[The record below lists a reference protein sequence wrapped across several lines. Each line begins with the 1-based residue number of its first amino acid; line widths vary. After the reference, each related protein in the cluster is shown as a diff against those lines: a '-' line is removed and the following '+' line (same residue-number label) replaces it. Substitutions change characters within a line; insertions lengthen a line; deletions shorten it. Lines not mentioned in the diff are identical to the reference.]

1 MKPIVLTIL
10 DGWGYGSPSESNAI
24 YNAKI
29 PNIKKVEKEY
39 PWCLLQ
45 PSGITVGLPWK
56 EAGNS
61 EVGHVII
68 GAGRIVYQHLSII
81 SSEIDNGKFFN
92 NPAFLKAIEHAKKN
106 NSTLHLMG
114 LISSGNVHSYLEH
127 VYALLDLARQNSVEK
142 LSLHLFADGKDAPPK
157 EGKKIIFHL
166 IEHLPN
172 PQWKVATIV
181 GRSLAMDRSRDW
193 QKTEIAYKLMTEGIG
208 EKTFDPIEKLQEFYD
223 KDITDDYIPPIVV
236 VNENQEPLSLIKDN
250 DAIVFFNFRE
260 DSARQITKA
269 FVKPDFDKFLRKP
282 LSNLLFCTMTKYDE
296 DLPIEIAYP
305 SFSVKN
311 HLVEVLN
318 RYNKKVL
325 KVAETEKYGHVTYFF
340 NGYQEEPYPNE
351 TRKLIPSKAV
361 LHYDEAPE
369 MQAEKISEEIVRGVK
384 EKYDLI
390 VANFANAD
398 TMGHTGNL
406 KAAVEAAEYIDKALK
421 PIIDLAEKDEC
432 ILIITAD
439 HGNIEQ
445 MIGLFSGGAKTQHTT
460 NPVPFYLIGKEFKKP
475 AANLSMQAGW
485 GTPQGMPSDIAPTIL
500 DLMQIPKPVEM
511 TGESLLG
518 ILK

>member
-10 DGWGYGSPSESNAI
+10 DGWGYGSPSEANAI

-29 PNIKKVEKEY
+29 PNIKKVEEKY

-68 GAGRIVYQHLSII
+68 GAGRIVYQYLSII

-92 NPAFLKAIEHAKKN
+92 NPAFLKTIEHAKKN

-142 LSLHLFADGKDAPPK
+142 LFLHLFADGKDAPPK

-208 EKTFDPIEKLQEFYD
+208 EKTQDPISKLQEFYD

-236 VNENQEPLSLIKDN
+236 VNENQEPISLIKDN
-250 DAIVFFNFRE
+250 DAIIFFNFRE

-269 FVKPDFDKFLRKP
+269 FIKLDFDKFLRKP

-296 DLPIEIAYP
+296 DLLTEIAYP
-305 SFSVKN
+305 PFSVKN
-311 HLVEVLN
+311 NLVEVLD
-318 RYNKKVL
+318 RYDKRVL

-340 NGYQEEPYPNE
+340 NGYREEPYANE
-351 TRKLIPSKAV
+351 TRKLIPSKTV
-361 LHYDEAPE
+361 LRYEEAPE

-398 TMGHTGNL
+398 VMGHTGNL

-460 NPVPFYLIGKEFKKP
+460 NPVPFYLVKKGLKP
-475 AANLSMQAGW
+475 NKNIDHRN
-485 GTPQGMPSDIAPTIL
+485 PQGMPSDIAPTIL
-500 DLMQIPKPVEM
+500 DLMQIPKPPEM
-511 TGESLLG
+511 TGESLLN